1 MQQHALTTVF
11 MLPAQLLI
19 GSFWASSHF
28 DHYKCLPQISIH
40 LSFDPSSLQPHW
52 WSHNSCTTRGI
63 WTAANRH
70 WWILQTNN
78 MGNIF
83 TQLVSTVHPLD
94 VSAPRFDF
102 WTPTRRTA
110 LAWSFFVL
118 TLILVLFS
126 LFLRWSHLLW
136 HLVQQLWLT
145 TGNCLKVFVLPFDL
159 CMTE

>member
-1 MQQHALTTVF
+1 

-40 LSFDPSSLQPHW
+40 LSFDPSSLQPQW

-83 TQLVSTVHPLD
+83 TQLVSTVHPLWCFSTKIWFLNTNQKNSLSLKLLCLNSD
-94 VSAPRFDF
+94 PGSLLSLSALITPLMAFGPAALVDNWKLFEGLCASLWSLYDWVEDF
-102 WTPTRRTA
+102 
-110 LAWSFFVL
+110 
-118 TLILVLFS
+118 
-126 LFLRWSHLLW
+126 
-136 HLVQQLWLT
+136 
-145 TGNCLKVFVLPFDL
+145 
-159 CMTE
+159 